1 MNRKTRLILA
11 VIITLV
17 LAVAA
22 TSVWAGSKEGSL
34 PGKIHDGRG
43 SCNGGVINMGD
54 ATFTM
59 IVDDRI
65 ICNFEVTRTKVPNS
79 EMGGAP
85 VGKVF
90 RSDGFIVTG
99 GPDPETGI
107 GGILISCFAYSPQD
121 EAKNTQVYALLDN
134 QLGIVPAIKQGPP
147 TQLCA
152 TTAILNGTF
161 ALIGDPQIKP

>member
-1 MNRKTRLILA
+1 MNRKTRLIIA

-22 TSVWAGSKEGSL
+22 TTVWAGSKEGSL
-34 PGKIHDGRG
+34 KGKIHDLKQA
-43 SCNGGVINMGD
+43 CNTTINMGD

-59 IVDDRI
+59 TVAGKK
-65 ICNFEVTRTKVPNS
+65 ICEFEVTRTKVPNA

-85 VGKVF
+85 EGLEF

-99 GPDPETGI
+99 GPDDGI
-107 GGILISCFAYSPQD
+107 GMLEACFAYSPQD
-121 EAKNTQVYALLDN
+121 EAKNAQIYALLDN
-134 QLGIVPAIKQGPP
+134 QLSILPAIKQGPP

-152 TTAILNGTF
+152 ATTILNGIF
-161 ALIGDPQIKP
+161 ALVGDPQIKP